1 MNPIIKEAIKIT
13 EELGSVTFIGAV
25 AVILQK
31 GRQRASEDLDFVVVE
46 QISDETFLNL
56 NYKPYKKTWVTS
68 RNYKIDVYHSHDL
81 KGIPLQQ
88 IIDTADEIEVKK
100 GTTVRAICL
109 EGLMVSKLRA
119 GRPQD
124 IEDLKFLASNCHRR
138 VNYASLEDFSK
149 PEEFIELKNVIKF
162 HST

>member
-13 EELGSVTFIGAV
+13 EELGPVTFIGAV

-31 GRQRASEDLDFVVVE
+31 GRNRASEDLDFVVAE

-56 NYKPYKKTWVTS
+56 NYKRFGKVWKTS
-68 RNYKIDVYHSHDL
+68 RSYKIDVYHSRDL
-81 KGIPLQQ
+81 KRIPLQK
-88 IIDTADEIEVKK
+88 IIDTADEIEVKE
-100 GTTVRAICL
+100 GSIVRSICL
-109 EGLMVSKLRA
+109 ELLMVSKLRA

-124 IEDLKFLASNCHRR
+124 FEDLKFLASNCHKR
-138 VNYASLEDFSK
+138 VNYASLEDFAT